1 MLDSQPPASGP
12 QPRKRIALICDSL
25 EDNFQSALVEAGLDS
40 TLMIIPGM
48 GHGVMELDKAR
59 WAELQRSV
67 VDFFERTLG

>member
-1 MLDSQPPASGP
+1 VVPLG
-12 QPRKRIALICDSL
+12 
-25 EDNFQSALVEAGLDS
+25 QSELLHRALVEAGLDS

-48 GHGVMELDKAR
+48 GHGVMELAETR